1 MMMWKRKAQVVTGGR
16 QIEYPEL
23 HLEFRVEFDEEA
35 DANVAEIEIFNLTE
49 DTINRIKRGND
60 ITINAGYKDDVGNLF
75 LGKIDEVH
83 TVRDGTERITQ
94 IESTDTTEEWM
105 QSRINK
111 TYKEGI
117 RASQILRDILDKSGL
132 EIGRIDLPEDVIYR
146 SGKSISDTIQGA
158 VKDIVTDAGAKLYIN
173 AGTIF
178 ISQKDYG
185 RDVGV
190 VLNKDT
196 GLIGSP
202 TRIDDEEGAEW
213 EVRCLLNHRIGPG
226 AYVIVESKIANGT
239 YRVIRG
245 EHDGTD
251 WVTTVEVG

>member
-1 MMMWKRKAQVVTGGR
+1 MWKRKAQVVTGGR
-16 QIEYPEL
+16 EINFPDL
-23 HLEFRVEFDEEA
+23 HMEFRIEFDEDE

-60 ITINAGYKDDVGNLF
+60 ITLNAGYKDDVGNIF

-94 IESTDTTEEWM
+94 IETTDTTEEWM
-105 QSRINK
+105 KSRISK
-111 TYKEGI
+111 TYKDGI

-132 EIGRIDLPEDVIYR
+132 EIGRLDLPEDVIYR
-146 SGKSISDTIQGA
+146 SGKVVDNTIKDA
-158 VKDIVTDAGAKLYIN
+158 VRGIITDAGAKLYIN
-173 AGTIF
+173 AGTIYV
-178 ISQKDYG
+178 SQQDYG

-202 TRIDDEEGAEW
+202 TRIEDEEGAEW

-226 AYVIVESKIANGT
+226 AYVIVESKNANGT

-251 WVTTVEVG
+251 YVTTVEVGG